1 MSGFRSHVAVAVLA
15 VALWGCN
22 SPNSLLPSLG
32 LGGNGESAPAS
43 GSGAAGA
50 NRPPALTPAS
60 FTPAPAGTAT
70 GTFVGKKVE
79 QHRAELQR
87 LQGNSV
93 TRSQALQAIRTSTA
107 ANAQAYFATVGAINA
122 RLQVGTTPGNPI
134 LVGQWNQAQAQL
146 DRMHE
151 DIARLNRLSTE
162 VSGDAAFAG
171 FLIES
176 IRATFGLS
184 GAVDEDHRALAQIED
199 ETNRTVV
206 AIDRL
211 LNEVS
216 DDLARQQAYVAGER
230 ANLTTLALAIR
241 NGELFGQSLTNRSF
255 VSGMPAG
262 PSPTPVLPSTM
273 GPAADDGRR
282 PLVVIRFDR
291 ANVAFEQPLYAA
303 VSRALERRP
312 SARFDLVAVTPSRST
327 GAQGA
332 FGTTAAKRNA
342 EQVLRALNQ
351 MGLPAS
357 RVQLQAQTSGAASA
371 PEVHLFVR

>member
-60 FTPAPAGTAT
+60 FTPAPAGAAS
-70 GTFVGKKVE
+70 GTFVGQKVE